1 MCNLTQPQE
10 FITQPIQ
17 DMCSNVKRVRV
28 CMSVGAQL
36 DIAYWGRVRV
46 KAQRRRR
53 EGQQPHSEE
62 ELSSH
67 QQGRFSERSRKMQD
81 SEESR

>member
-1 MCNLTQPQE
+1 MQ
-10 FITQPIQ
+10 
-17 DMCSNVKRVRV
+17 SNAATIIHHTADPGYVLECKASA
-28 CMSVGAQL
+28 CMYVSGGSTRYRILGQSE
-36 DIAYWGRVRV
+36 G
-46 KAQRRRR
+46 QSRR